1 MKAAPEGVTVFIRPN
16 WKDAKAYSEGGNMIL
31 SGGIAWEFLRR
42 NPEYQQDFES
52 YCAEVDAFFAQNV
65 IALFKFLEDDQP
77 PDSFCSKAG
86 FFEFEKTDRHD
97 YWVRFFEQKWGM
109 TTPLSPNENWA
120 GECFVSPTTEPPE
133 TFELVKF
140 GHVTGPR
147 VLIPVDLSEPL
158 ETLLK
163 KAEHQIRRLR
173 DAGIKGG
180 TVKPDTSRVL
190 SPRVYIEHLRIL
202 DGCAAGETLQ
212 KIGEV
217 VRPSATNAP
226 DDKQRDKAIRAAYTA
241 AKKMQD
247 GGYRALT
254 Y

>member
-1 MKAAPEGVTVFIRPN
+1 
-16 WKDAKAYSEGGNMIL
+16 MIF
-31 SGGIAWEFLRR
+31 SGGMAWEFLRR

-65 IALFKFLEDDQP
+65 IAFFKSLENDQSS
-77 PDSFCSKAG
+77 DSFCLKAG
-86 FFEFEKTDRHD
+86 FFEFQKTDRHD
-97 YWVRFFEQKWGM
+97 YWIRFFEQKWG
-109 TTPLSPNENWA
+109 TITPISPNENWI
-120 GECFVSPTTEPPE
+120 GEGFVFPTTDQPE
-133 TFELVKF
+133 TFERVKF
-140 GHVTGPR
+140 GHVNGPR

-173 DAGIKGG
+173 DAGIKAG
-180 TVKPDTSRVL
+180 TVKPVTSRVL

-202 DGCAAGETLQ
+202 DGRAAGETLQ

-217 VRPSATNAP
+217 VRPTATNDP
-226 DDKQRDKAIRAAYTA
+226 EGRQRDKAIKAAYTA

-247 GGYRALT
+247 GDYRVLT